1 MTEAE
6 MLRMRRKLRFQ
17 LVTAAR
23 SVVSGGL
30 TLEEATD
37 EPMPIA
43 VRDDEKAAFIELLRA
58 FIEDGHRYLEDK
70 FAAEE
75 PQEVQDAIAKKKV
88 QDDDTI

>member
-1 MTEAE
+1 

-30 TLEEATD
+30 TLEAAAD

-43 VRDDEKAAFIELLRA
+43 VRDDEKAA

-88 QDDDTI
+88 QDDDTL